1 MMATIVRAGA
11 HTVLIVCA
19 LLALSGSL
27 LPAEAGNRMAPAA
40 DHTAAA
46 GDVSSPALSAPGGD
60 TVWPLEGDFEE
71 AEAEAVGR
79 VLADAGLLAARR
91 LAEPLLRPSG
101 LPDIPPEPSR

>member
-1 MMATIVRAGA
+1 MMATTARACA

-60 TVWPLEGDFEE
+60 TVWPLEGDFEGVE
-71 AEAEAVGR
+71 AEPVGS
-79 VLADAGLLAARR
+79 VLAAIGLFGARR
-91 LAEPLLRPSG
+91 VPAPLLRPSG
-101 LPDIPPEPSR
+101 LPDIPPESSR